1 LVPFLPG
8 ESFFADRGQALFAI
22 NHAFPQLDRY
32 RLDESSSGHSL
43 AVAEARHS
51 QPDFRRLPTKGHFYR
66 GNQRFNRGGIHS
78 TELPE
83 S

>member
-8 ESFFADRGQALFAI
+8 ESFFAYGGQALFAI
-22 NHAFPQLDRY
+22 NDAFPQLDRN
-32 RLDESSSGHSL
+32 RLDESSSSHSL
-43 AVAEARHS
+43 AQAAGHN
-51 QPDFRRLPTKGHFYR
+51 QPGFRRLPTEGHSFR
-66 GNQRFNRGGIHS
+66 GNQRFNRGAIHL